1 MMAKSRPANPP
12 ILLACGAILALLAVG
27 VWGFWVILTEDWART
42 EPWRAWLS
50 LTGEVC
56 GLLGLLAFAWRHG
69 IRGVPVG
76 GGRFAETGGRALFW
90 AGAVALVG
98 GLLGDLAVTGST
110 LLEERRAHARA
121 LPAEADAVVTRTGG
135 ISGVVYYRFRVAFED
150 AAGVGRTGLLDAV
163 YRPRPT
169 NNHPAGFDPRLPAVP
184 GAPDPGPILRAAGE
198 RAVGTRF
205 RLPVRYDPQRPARV
219 WVAGEGW
226 NRGNGGHHVFLIVH
240 LFQSIAVFGA
250 VAALWNAAA
259 ALDARATQPWTSPWS
274 PAAVAAVLPALPLAM
289 EAFILA
295 LFGVLWRLRG
305 F

>member
-1 MMAKSRPANPP
+1 MRAEPRSAAPLV
-12 ILLACGAILALLAVG
+12 LLACGAILALLAVG
-27 VWGFWVILTEDWART
+27 VWGFWVILTEDWPRA

-56 GLLGLLAFAWRHG
+56 GLLGLLAFGWRHG
-69 IRGVPVG
+69 VRGVPVG

-135 ISGVVYYRFRVAFED
+135 ISGVRYYRFRVTFPD
-150 AAGVGRTGLLDAV
+150 AAGAVQTGLLDSV
-163 YRPRPT
+163 FRPVPT
-169 NNHPAGFDPRLPAVP
+169 DDHPAGFDPRLPAVA
-184 GAPDPGPILRAAGE
+184 GAPPAGPALRAAGDG
-198 RAVGTRF
+198 AVGVRF
-205 RLPVRYDPQRPARV
+205 RLPVRYDPQRPTRC

-226 NRGNGGHHVFLIVH
+226 DRGNAGHHVFLIVH
-240 LFQSIAVFGA
+240 LFQAIAVAMA
-250 VAALWNAAA
+250 VGALWNAAVT
-259 ALDARATQPWTSPWS
+259 LDGRAKQPWTGAWP
-274 PAAVAAVLPALPLAM
+274 PAAVAAALPALPLAM
-289 EAFILA
+289 EAFVLA
-295 LFGVLWRLRG
+295 LFGMLWRLRG